1 MIVNEWLYMYMYLSV
16 GYIDQDIRVT
26 LHKSLNNEKK

>member
-1 MIVNEWLYMYMYLSV
+1 MYLSV

-26 LHKSLNNEKK
+26 LHKSLNNEKKNM